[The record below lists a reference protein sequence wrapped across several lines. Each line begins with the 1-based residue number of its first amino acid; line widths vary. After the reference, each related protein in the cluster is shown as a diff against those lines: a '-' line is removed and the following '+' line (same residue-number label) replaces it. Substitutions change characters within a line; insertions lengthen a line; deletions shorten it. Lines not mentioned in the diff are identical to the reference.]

1 MPKSQ
6 TNPALEL
13 YIKEKLEILKQLKI
27 KVTAS
32 QRKHFRALQNEIQV
46 DNFAH
51 TLIFGNKATPYEQ
64 SFANNPNRY
73 SAPVGTPRYVWLFA

>member
-1 MPKSQ
+1 MSNPQ

-13 YIKEKLEILKQLKI
+13 YIKEKLEILKQLKV

-32 QRKHFRALQNEIQV
+32 QRKHFRTLQNEIQV

-64 SFANNPNRY
+64 SFMNNPNRY
-73 SAPVGTPRYVWLFA
+73 SAPVGAPRYV

>member
-6 TNPALEL
+6 TNPALES

-32 QRKHFRALQNEIQV
+32 QRKHFNSLQNEIQV
-46 DNFAH
+46 DNFAN

-64 SFANNPNRY
+64 SFMNNPNRY
-73 SAPVGTPRYVWLFA
+73 SAPVGTPRYV

>member
-1 MPKSQ
+1 MSTSNQ
-6 TNPALEL
+6 ALQL
-13 YIKEKLEILKQLKI
+13 YIKEKLEILKQLKV

-32 QRKHFRALQNEIQV
+32 QRKHFESLKNEIQV

-51 TLIFGNKATPYEQ
+51 TLIFGNKASPYEY

-73 SAPVGTPRYVWLFA
+73 STPKHSCRI

>member
-6 TNPALEL
+6 TNPALES
-13 YIKEKLEILKQLKI
+13 YIKEKLEILKQLKV

-32 QRKHFRALQNEIQV
+32 QRKHFNSLQNEIQV

-64 SFANNPNRY
+64 SFMNNPNRY
-73 SAPVGTPRYVWLFA
+73 SAPVGTPRYV

>member
-13 YIKEKLEILKQLKI
+13 YIKEKLEVLKQLKV

-32 QRKHFRALQNEIQV
+32 QRKHFKTLQNEIQV

-64 SFANNPNRY
+64 SFMNNPNRY
-73 SAPVGTPRYVWLFA
+73 SAPVGTPRYV

>member
-1 MPKSQ
+1 MSNPQ

-13 YIKEKLEILKQLKI
+13 YIKEKLKILKQLKV

-32 QRKHFRALQNEIQV
+32 QRKHFKTLQNEIQV

-51 TLIFGNKATPYEQ
+51 NLIFGNKATPYEQ
-64 SFANNPNRY
+64 SFINNPNRY
-73 SAPVGTPRYVWLFA
+73 SAPVGAPRYV